1 MNVLLITE
9 ICQSI
14 QCCSHAV
21 FSAFLFAAFAANQ
34 VQKTSFFFMF
44 LLFLMFKN
52 AKFYKYKCMKNLLD
66 NAVFRR
72 KKFVKNDR
80 L

>member
-14 QCCSHAV
+14 QCGSHAV

-34 VQKTSFFFMF
+34 VQKTSFLFIF
-44 LLFLMFKN
+44 LLFFMLKN
-52 AKFYKYKCMKNLLD
+52 AKVHKTKY
-66 NAVFRR
+66 V
-72 KKFVKNDR
+72 KKT
-80 L
+80 